1 MFATALLLSAS
12 TLYAEAIGG
21 YSAGCLKNAVALP
34 LEGPGYQVIRTKR
47 LRYYGH
53 PDLIHYLQHLANQT
67 RLAGMPDLYIAD
79 LAMMHGGPFTSG
91 HRSHQTGL
99 DADIW
104 FRMAD
109 RPISRWEQD
118 APREWALIDEPSYR
132 MLPGRFGPRQ
142 LNLLRLAADRPE
154 VARIF
159 VNPVIK
165 AEVCKQAPG
174 EAWVGKLRP
183 WVGHFSHF
191 HVRLRCPA
199 NSPDCQ
205 PQAPIPPGNGCD
217 AELASWLKDKPQL
230 PKVSMSYRAPLL
242 PRRCEG

>member
-1 MFATALLLSAS
+1 
-12 TLYAEAIGG
+12 
-21 YSAGCLKNAVALP
+21 
-34 LEGPGYQVIRTKR
+34 
-47 LRYYGH
+47 
-53 PDLIHYLQHLANQT
+53 
-67 RLAGMPDLYIAD
+67 
-79 LAMMHGGPFTSG
+79 
-91 HRSHQTGL
+91 
-99 DADIW
+99 
-104 FRMAD
+104 MAD

-205 PQAPIPPGNGCD
+205 SQAPIPPGNGCG
-217 AELASWLKDKPQL
+217 ELASWLKDKPQC
-230 PKVSMSYRAPLL
+230 
-242 PRRCEG
+242 PRCR

>member
-1 MFATALLLSAS
+1 
-12 TLYAEAIGG
+12 
-21 YSAGCLKNAVALP
+21 
-34 LEGPGYQVIRTKR
+34 
-47 LRYYGH
+47 
-53 PDLIHYLQHLANQT
+53 
-67 RLAGMPDLYIAD
+67 MP
-79 LAMMHGGPFTSG
+79 
-91 HRSHQTGL
+91 Q
-99 DADIW
+99 
-104 FRMAD
+104 
-109 RPISRWEQD
+109 
-118 APREWALIDEPSYR
+118 EWALIDEPSYR

-205 PQAPIPPGNGCD
+205 SQAPIPRQWLWGGAGLLAQGQTPVAQGVD
-217 AELASWLKDKPQL
+217 ELP
-230 PKVSMSYRAPLL
+230 RPLL